1 VIDYSMTRAPKHTN
15 LMDFDESDAM
25 CDGER
30 VVVKAE
36 GGDCAVLCKR
46 PDAAILRS
54 ETFPRWMTG
63 NY

>member
-15 LMDFDESDAM
+15 LMDFDELNAM

-30 VVVKAE
+30 VVVVKAE
-36 GGDCAVLCKR
+36 GGDGAVLCKR

-54 ETFPRWMTG
+54 ETFTLDDR
-63 NY
+63 